1 MQSDLYWYSSVEDY
15 CASNGWYFV
24 SLDSEYE
31 GFQSAVRGGTSDPSS
46 EPSGSRPSVPSQ
58 PTVPTDGERV
68 GAYDVVARKLLWS
81 TSSAALFGGSES
93 DAALAGVG
101 WPRDGDGLLALTVSI
116 SGDGDSKGRR
126 LVVLDA
132 TSGAV
137 KSSIETDPTWF
148 ADVLWVSRDSIGV
161 VGDGGAVKALD
172 PSDLARTK
180 WEISNGSEA
189 SDTCS
194 MGVYFPCRSILLGK
208 YLLTDDGYLNISDGS
223 PAGFARDADGGT
235 WLVEIQG
242 SRGQL
247 MKIKPSPSDG
257 DSAFTIRGFDPAK
270 DLETWEV
277 EGRDVRQ
284 AGKILVVSEPQQI
297 TGYRVNGN
305 ELERV
310 WRERCSADCRIV
322 ETSTDLVVIGDSGDA
337 YDEYRVLSAEN
348 GETLEVLGGGTGN
361 RLGPVLFGNSVMYF
375 LEGRESDGSISQV
388 RFVAVDLKKSGLPV
402 LWRSPDL
409 DVSDRTEIVNVA
421 GNIVITRRDKGAV
434 GVLDAKGGDWAPFV
448 TVN

>member
-1 MQSDLYWYSSVEDY
+1 
-15 CASNGWYFV
+15 
-24 SLDSEYE
+24 
-31 GFQSAVRGGTSDPSS
+31 
-46 EPSGSRPSVPSQ
+46 
-58 PTVPTDGERV
+58 
-68 GAYDVVARKLLWS
+68 
-81 TSSAALFGGSES
+81 
-93 DAALAGVG
+93 
-101 WPRDGDGLLALTVSI
+101 
-116 SGDGDSKGRR
+116 
-126 LVVLDA
+126 
-132 TSGAV
+132 
-137 KSSIETDPTWF
+137 
-148 ADVLWVSRDSIGV
+148 
-161 VGDGGAVKALD
+161 
-172 PSDLARTK
+172 
-180 WEISNGSEA
+180 
-189 SDTCS
+189 

-409 DVSDRTEIVNVA
+409 DVSDRTELVNVA